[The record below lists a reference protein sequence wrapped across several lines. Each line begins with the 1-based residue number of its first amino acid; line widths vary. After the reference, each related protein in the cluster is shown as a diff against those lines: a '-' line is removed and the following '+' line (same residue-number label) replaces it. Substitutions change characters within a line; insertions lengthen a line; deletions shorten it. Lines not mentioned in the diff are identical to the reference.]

1 MELDGV
7 VTIKSVVSD
16 IMFRYGI
23 KQEDYVFLLSTVIDA
38 YRKLNLSVLRQQ
50 LYHDDYVNDINIIE
64 FPNDLIMFESIGRID
79 AGEYKSTTL
88 TDNASPTGILN
99 GRESLDI
106 GESVA
111 NNADP
116 ITSFV
121 PNRSFSYDTKPV
133 VKFKHKVD
141 YDNRRVIIYGDA
153 TGVKFRMYYIGSGTK
168 LGEQT
173 FVPVVSVATIIQYC
187 MWKYYEKNRSYQE
200 AVYHKSQYNEEF
212 SLLSDVFAP
221 SLDEYMDVYYES
233 LGQTLK
239 R

>member
-16 IMFRYGI
+16 VMFKYGI

-88 TDNASPTGILN
+88 TDNASPTGTLN
-99 GRESLDI
+99 GRESLDT

-116 ITSFV
+116 ITSFCL
-121 PNRSFSYDTKPV
+121 
-133 VKFKHKVD
+133 
-141 YDNRRVIIYGDA
+141 
-153 TGVKFRMYYIGSGTK
+153 TGLFLT
-168 LGEQT
+168 T
-173 FVPVVSVATIIQYC
+173 P
-187 MWKYYEKNRSYQE
+187 
-200 AVYHKSQYNEEF
+200 
-212 SLLSDVFAP
+212 SLLL
-221 SLDEYMDVYYES
+221 SLNIKWITITGELSFMVMP
-233 LGQTLK
+233 LG
-239 R
+239 